1 MRLIALEDD
10 QPFIFEQEIKTFVLF
25 IARRSYKSAA
35 AIYIADKTARRRNT
49 HFLTRPPVCFLHLL
63 ERMMMISGRIRWLI
77 RLRDGVVD
85 MLHYIHK
92 PVSSAANTQLKAKKK
107 KKIPAAA
114 AAGALASEPQRR
126 NRALKP
132 VLKD

>member
-1 MRLIALEDD
+1 
-10 QPFIFEQEIKTFVLF
+10 
-25 IARRSYKSAA
+25 
-35 AIYIADKTARRRNT
+35 
-49 HFLTRPPVCFLHLL
+49 
-63 ERMMMISGRIRWLI
+63 MMMISDRIRWLI

-92 PVSSAANTQLKAKKK
+92 PVSSAANTQLKKEKKR
-107 KKIPAAA
+107 KKITVA